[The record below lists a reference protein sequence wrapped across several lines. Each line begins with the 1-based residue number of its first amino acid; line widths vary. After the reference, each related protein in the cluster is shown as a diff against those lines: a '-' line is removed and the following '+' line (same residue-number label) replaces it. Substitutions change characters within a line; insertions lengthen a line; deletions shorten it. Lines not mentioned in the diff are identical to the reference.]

1 MPVRYPLLF
10 SNIHSYRFLRK
21 YPFIPSGYAISFYIE
36 RSLARTLPRRFTH
49 KAAFCLFFPFPFL
62 HSFDREQTRQ
72 PQLIHRTRRLSD
84 LRPLKSTAKA
94 ALWGGRTAYPLVPFP
109 SCQRTACFL
118 SLMFFPASC
127 RNKPFPVLSG
137 GQVLSNQNPPRS
149 VLPRLFRDR
158 FLSKSSSLFRC
169 KVSAQTGTAMRP

>member
-1 MPVRYPLLF
+1 MSVRYPLLF
-10 SNIHSYRFLRK
+10 SNIPSFPSEIPLYTFWLRHILLYRTFTRTNATSPL
-21 YPFIPSGYAISFYIE
+21 YTQGSVLPFSLCRFSIPSTGN
-36 RSLARTLPRRFTH
+36 
-49 KAAFCLFFPFPFL
+49 
-62 HSFDREQTRQ
+62 RQ
-72 PQLIHRTRRLSD
+72 DSPTLIHRTRRLSA

-94 ALWGGRTAYPLVPFP
+94 ALWVGRTAYPLVPFP

-118 SLMFFPASC
+118 SLVFFPASC
-127 RNKPFPVLSG
+127 RNKPSPVLSG

-169 KVSAQTGTAMRP
+169 KVSMQTGTTMRP